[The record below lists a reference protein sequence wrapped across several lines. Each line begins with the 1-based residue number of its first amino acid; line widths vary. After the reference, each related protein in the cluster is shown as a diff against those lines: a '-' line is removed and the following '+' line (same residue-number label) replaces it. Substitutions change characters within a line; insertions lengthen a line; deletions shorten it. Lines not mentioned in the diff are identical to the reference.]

1 MQSMTIARSRDY
13 TRVVDNVESKN
24 RIVGCEEGE
33 RHEQRRS
40 ELVIANNQGPW
51 RREALPAGSIPARAD
66 FSSADERCSAG
77 TGLPGLDHS
86 DRALSDGVSI
96 C

>member
-40 ELVIANNQGPW
+40 ELVIANNQGP
-51 RREALPAGSIPARAD
+51 REREALFVGPVPARPNFASVD
-66 FSSADERCSAG
+66 GRYGTG
-77 TGLPGLDHS
+77 TGLPGPDHS